1 MKNESPVVLLVDDD
15 PGDLL
20 IITDALEATGK
31 SRAIHV
37 ARDGQEAL
45 DFLRREGEHSAAPR
59 PDMILLDLNMP
70 RMDGREAL
78 AVIKAD
84 DQLRS
89 IPVVVL
95 TTSNAPEDIL
105 ISYRHHAN
113 AFVTKPLELTE
124 LMDAVRQIDIFYTSV
139 AQLPPREPDG
149 LTVQKVP

>member
-78 AVIKAD
+78 AVI
-84 DQLRS
+84 
-89 IPVVVL
+89 
-95 TTSNAPEDIL
+95 
-105 ISYRHHAN
+105 SYRHHAN